1 MDQCEALTN
10 QYLVCLGFDEITYEP
25 SGKNPP
31 DFLLNGRIAVEVRRL
46 NQNELTGSGFRGL
59 EEVRIPTEARIRRL
73 LTSLGPA
80 KLDTSWFANY
90 ELKRPVPAWKEIETE
105 LRQKLEEFRDDE
117 NRQIP
122 FVAKAPGVEIQ
133 VFHKASR
140 PHSTFFV
147 YGGGCDED
155 TGGWVFSETQK
166 NLRLCIEKKTRQI
179 ARVRHT
185 YPEWWLVLVDYIGYG
200 VEACDHKLF
209 RELLEIDHN
218 WDKVILLSPLDP
230 KFAFEVPS
238 RKRTPMS

>member
-10 QYLVCLGFDEITYEP
+10 QYLAHRGFDEIIYEP

-46 NQNELTGSGFRGL
+46 NQNELTGSGFRDL

-73 LTSLGPA
+73 LVSLGSSSSG
-80 KLDTSWFANY
+80 TSWFANY
-90 ELKRPVPAWKEIETE
+90 EIKRPVPAWDEIETE
-105 LRQKLEEFRDDE
+105 LRERLEEFRDDE
-117 NRQIP
+117 NHQIP
-122 FVAKAPGVEIQ
+122 YVVKVPGVEIH
-133 VFHKASR
+133 VFHKASK

-155 TGGWVFSETQK
+155 TGGSVFSETQK

-179 ARVRHT
+179 ARVRHM

-200 VEACDHKLF
+200 VEACDQKLF
-209 RELLEIDHN
+209 SERLKIDHD
-218 WDKVILLSPLDP
+218 WDKVILLNPLDP
-230 KFAFEVPS
+230 KCAFEVPS
-238 RKRTPMS
+238 RQRTPIS